1 LSGKIILLLH
11 LLFELRYNFVSSFL
25 LQVNFA
31 TNFVIGMTFPSLQ
44 SLMGV
49 YVFAI
54 FAVGTFAQA
63 VFLFFKLPETFRP
76 PRSFSSAATILH

>member
-1 LSGKIILLLH
+1 
-11 LLFELRYNFVSSFL
+11 L